1 MAHLSITVIIT
12 DYIISWLFDFVNRKI
27 KIFIDFFIF
36 NDIMLSD
43 LPKAYSAF
51 IERTSQMASS
61 PNYKRTL
68 RACYL
73 GYITQAIVNNLS
85 PLFFAIFHT
94 DFGISLSLLG
104 TLVLINFVTQLLIDL
119 LAAKFGN
126 HFTYRQLMVTAH
138 FANVAGLVALSIL
151 PGIMPAYTGLII
163 ATVLNAVG
171 GGLAEVV
178 VSPTV
183 DALPSDCKEASMSLL
198 HSFYCWGQLLTVA
211 GTTLVLKMIGSSNWR
226 IIPLLWALIPLFN
239 AFNFMKVP
247 LIEPEAD
254 AENGTVKHLFRH
266 KFFYMIM
273 IMMLC
278 GGAAELTV
286 SQWSS
291 LFAEKGLAIS
301 KVVGDLLGPGL
312 FAIFMGTGR
321 MLYGIFGSKIN
332 LRSALIGCSALGV
345 VCYLATAF
353 VPNAFLSLIACA
365 MTGLAVSLMW
375 PGSLSVASA
384 EFPRGGT
391 SMFAI
396 LALCGDFG
404 CSLGPWLAGIVSDS
418 AGKNEGI
425 ISFAAKLGIDAESA
439 ALRSGIAVGTVFPLL
454 LLLLLICTAKKK
466 KQNT

>member
-1 MAHLSITVIIT
+1 MG
-12 DYIISWLFDFVNRKI
+12 N
-27 KIFIDFFIF
+27 
-36 NDIMLSD
+36 
-43 LPKAYSAF
+43 
-51 IERTSQMASS
+51 
-61 PNYKRTL
+61 PNYKKTL
-68 RACYL
+68 RACYI

-85 PLFFAIFHT
+85 PIFFAIFQS

-104 TLVLINFVTQLLIDL
+104 TLILINFATQLVIDL

-126 HFTYRQLMVTAH
+126 RFSYRSLMVTAH
-138 FANVAGLVALSIL
+138 FANVAGLVALAVL
-151 PGIMPAYTGLII
+151 PRIMPSYAGLVI
-163 ATVLNAVG
+163 ATMLNAVG

-211 GTTLVLKMIGSSNWR
+211 GTTLLLKLTGSSRWW
-226 IIPLLWALIPLFN
+226 IIPLIWALIPLYN

-247 LIEPEAD
+247 IVQPEAD
-254 AENGTVKHLFRH
+254 SDGDSIAHLFKN
-266 KFFYMIM
+266 KFFYIIM

-312 FAIFMGTGR
+312 FAVFMGTGR

-332 LRSALIGCSALGV
+332 LHRALIGCSALGI
-345 VCYLATAF
+345 VCYVVTAF
-353 VPNAFLSLIACA
+353 VPNAFISLLACA
-365 MTGLAVSLMW
+365 LTGLSVSLMW
-375 PGSLSVASA
+375 PGALSVASA

-391 SMFAI
+391 AMFAV
-396 LALCGDFG
+396 LALCGDCG
-404 CSLGPWLAGIVSDS
+404 CSLGPWLAGIVSDTL
-418 AGKNEGI
+418 GK
-425 ISFAAKLGIDAESA
+425 SDAVVSLAAKVGLDAESA
-439 ALRSGIAVGTVFPLL
+439 ALRTGIAVGTVFPLL
-454 LLLLLICTAKKK
+454 MLVMLCLIGSRKKEE
-466 KQNT
+466 TV